1 MIFSRKYLRIL
12 DMASSIATVFS
23 PLMHTKIVDSGC
35 IMVFNPCGGNVF
47 AVQPY
52 SKQMLGKQFRSG
64 YCQCNKLKDFMGVF
78 CNAAT
83 IVANASCTPR
93 TSIREAP
100 PMLILK
106 KPGTSGV
113 HFNVVAFRSGPEWT
127 SLCCCS

>member
-1 MIFSRKYLRIL
+1 MLFSRKYLRIL
-12 DMASSIATVFS
+12 VMACSIATVFS

-52 SKQMLGKQFRSG
+52 SKHMLGNKFRSG
-64 YCQCNKLKDFMGVF
+64 YCQCNNLKDFIGFF
-78 CNAAT
+78 CNADT

-93 TSIREAP
+93 TSIREGP

-113 HFNVVAFRSGPEWT
+113 HFNVVALRSEWT
-127 SLCCCS
+127 ILF